1 MKMWS
6 LNKSHICSYYLIKY
20 EDLATDTEKELRK
33 LYEFAGIPFSKEVK
47 SHIQKLTN
55 GSSNS
60 NGFFGLVRN
69 QKFDINHWR
78 SQLNERDVQE
88 IEKYCEQ
95 FMKAMNYTVLRE

>member
-1 MKMWS
+1 MWS
-6 LNKSHICSYYLIKY
+6 LNDSHICSYYLIKY
-20 EDLATDTEKELRK
+20 EDLATETEKELRK
-33 LYEFAGIPFSKEVK
+33 LYEFAGIPFLHEVK
-47 SHIQKLTN
+47 SHILKLTN

-78 SQLNERDVQE
+78 SQLNEGDVLE

-95 FMKAMNYTVLRE
+95 FMKSMNYTLLPE